1 MEIVNLSQE
10 PIFEFHVAK
19 NIREKYDLDESFF
32 SLNGNVV
39 FANFYQVRLF
49 VQKLNDKRDISEHVS
64 PGEINGA
71 GLLDEI
77 YHLSIKNY
85 VKRNYPNAFSS
96 AISNLELKL
105 GEENFDKLLLDFIKK
120 FPPKKVY
127 KNEETEKQYLNGK
140 TEGVANR
147 EILIEELILLH
158 ISNKNPA
165 LSKLKELFDENHFD
179 EKIVYMN
186 AITNLKDFFKKEE
199 LKIGI
204 TNSDLFDFLSL
215 PFLKHS
221 SSIWD
226 QLEFIKNEWGIII
239 DEALLMKIQ
248 SSKDLFIESIK
259 FEPNFGGGDGGTP
272 TIVPKY
278 KGQLLDAEH
287 LVIGKSRFKY
297 AEDSSD
303 EYEEPEQF
311 TPDVNWMPNL
321 VLIAKNIYVWLDQLS
336 KKHKREIKTLDQI
349 PIEELQLLRSRN
361 INGLWLIGVWERSS
375 ASKRIKHLM
384 GNIDAVASAYSLY
397 DYEIAHDLGGEN
409 AYQIFNQRAKDSG
422 IRLASDMVPNH
433 TGIYSKWM
441 IEYPDYF
448 IQLDYPPFPNY
459 RFTGENLSEH
469 QDFEIRI
476 EDQYYQMKDAAV
488 VFERKDLKNGQTK
501 YFYHGNDGTNM
512 PWNDTAQLNL
522 LKEEVREALIQKIFD
537 VARKFSVIR
546 FDAAM
551 TLAKKHFA
559 RLWYPQ
565 PGKGGDIPSR
575 ADFALTRQQFDEFF
589 PKEFWREVVDRI
601 NTEMPETLL
610 LAEAFWLM
618 EGYFVRTLGMHR
630 VYNSAFMNMMMNE
643 ENAKY
648 RELITNTL
656 EFEPEILKRYVNFMS
671 NPDEETAID
680 QFGSGDKYFGVLVL
694 MSTLPGLPMFAHGQ
708 IEGFTEK
715 YGMEYKR
722 AYYDEQPQQ
731 WLVERHEKEI
741 FPILKKRF
749 VFSEINNFWL
759 YDFIDQSEK
768 LNENIFIYSNEAF
781 GEKGLVIFNNSFHS
795 HSGYF
800 SHSRQKL
807 TGNSSKSDK
816 LHNTQIA
823 YRLGIHKS
831 DFHFYIMRDVTTGLE
846 YLYNGND
853 LHTNGMFLNLNGYEY
868 RVYLHF
874 EEIFDPSGEAY
885 KYYKMN
891 IGKGVYNIKK
901 ELGKIKLSSMH
912 ITFEKIFSRELIGLE
927 LALIEENKLTAKKIA
942 PLEKKL
948 EECLTDLITEI
959 SHNFDVINEFKVVNK
974 KNVEN
979 KLSFVKTISNLNYEL
994 NKVTKKSEVK
1004 STTQKKKDKDLLKLL
1019 SFKGNDNFIINSI
1032 YLTVNELKNLF
1043 KDGSELSQNYISK
1056 LMLTNPIKKVLKNHL
1071 INIETL
1077 PSKMLLINVLLQLEE
1092 EFEKWDSIPEEFL
1105 KQRSNKKMLEI
1116 VVSNNFTFLKDFFN
1130 RELVNTYLGVN
1141 SYEGK
1146 KYFSKEN
1153 LEDFVDQLSVH
1164 IIILYNNILVKKVK
1178 TKVKQISELER
1189 FSKKVLDVSGYIKKS
1204 ASISDYL
1211 YDEFLKVLLV
1221 TSKEKVSKK

>member
-1 MEIVNLSQE
+1 MKKIKIPLD

-19 NIREKYDLDESFF
+19 KIRLKYNLDESFF

-49 VQKLNDKRDISEHVS
+49 VKKLNEKRDITDHVS

-85 VKRNYPNAFSS
+85 VKKNYPNAFSS
-96 AISNLELKL
+96 AISDIELKL
-105 GEENFDKLLLDFIKK
+105 GEEAFDKLLLDFIKK

-127 KNEETEKQYLNGK
+127 KNEESETEYLNGK
-140 TEGVANR
+140 TNGIDNR
-147 EILIEELILLH
+147 EILLEELILLH

-165 LSKLKELFDENHFD
+165 LNKLKELFDENHFD
-179 EKIVYMN
+179 EKLVYKN
-186 AITNLKDFFKKEE
+186 AISNLKEFFKKEE
-199 LKIGI
+199 FKIGI
-204 TNSDLFDFLSL
+204 TNSDLFEFLSM
-215 PFLKHS
+215 PFLKYS

-226 QLEFIKNEWGIII
+226 QLEYIKNEWEILI

-259 FEPNFGGGDGGTP
+259 FEPNFGGGGTSP

-278 KGQLLDAEH
+278 KGQLIDAEH

-297 AEDSSD
+297 AEDSYD
-303 EYEEPEQF
+303 DYEEPEQF

-336 KKHKREIKTLDQI
+336 KKYQREIKTLDQI
-349 PIEELQLLRSRN
+349 PIEELQLLKDRN

-397 DYEIAHDLGGEN
+397 DYEIAHDLGGEY
-409 AYQIFNQRAKDSG
+409 AYDIFNQRAKDSG

-441 IEYPDYF
+441 IEHPDYF
-448 IQLDYPPFPNY
+448 IQLDYSPFPNY
-459 RFTGENLSEH
+459 QFTGENLSENPN
-469 QDFEIRI
+469 FEIRI
-476 EDQYYQMKDAAV
+476 EDQYYKMKDAAV
-488 VFERKDLKNGQTK
+488 VFERKDLINGKTK

-522 LKEEVREALIQKIFD
+522 LKHEVREALIQKIFD

-575 ADFALTRQQFDEFF
+575 ADFALTRKQFDEFF

-630 VYNSAFMNMMMNE
+630 VYNSAFMNMMINE

-694 MSTLPGLPMFAHGQ
+694 MCTLPGLPMFAHGQ

-722 AYYDEQPQQ
+722 AYYDEKPQK

-741 FPILKKRF
+741 FPILNKRF

-759 YDFIDQSEK
+759 YDFIDQSGK
-768 LNENIFIYSNEAF
+768 LNENIFIFSNEAF
-781 GEKGLVIFNNSFHS
+781 GEKGLVIFNNSFNS
-795 HSGYF
+795 YSGYF
-800 SHSRQKL
+800 LHSRQKL
-807 TGNSSKSDK
+807 TGNSSNSNS
-816 LHNTQIA
+816 LHNTNIA
-823 YRLGIHKS
+823 YTLGIQKS
-831 DFHFYIMRDVTTGLE
+831 DFHFYIFRDITTNLE
-846 YLYNGND
+846 YFYNGND
-853 LHTNGMFLNLNGYEY
+853 FHAKGMFLNLSGYEY
-868 RVYLHF
+868 RVFLVF
-874 EEIFDPSGEAY
+874 KEIFDPSGRAY
-885 KYYKMN
+885 KYYKEN
-891 IGKGVYNIKK
+891 FGRGIYNIQS
-901 ELGKIKLSSMH
+901 ELKKIKLSSVH
-912 ITFEKIFSRELIGLE
+912 KAFENLFSKSILKKYHNILNSKKNINKDISFFEK
-927 LALIEENKLTAKKIA
+927 
-942 PLEKKL
+942 
-948 EECLTDLITEI
+948 EI
-959 SHNFDVINEFKVVNK
+959 NQNLLVLFN
-974 KNVEN
+974 
-979 KLSFVKTISNLNYEL
+979 TISEQENISVDREEFNKEFVAFITSSANFIRLAKQEL
-994 NKVTKKSEVK
+994 F
-1004 STTQKKKDKDLLKLL
+1004 KDKTRISDGINNLLNNNNEERWLVIL
-1019 SFKGNDNFIINSI
+1019 I
-1032 YLTVNELKNLF
+1032 YLTITKLRELFIGNEK
-1043 KDGSELSQNYISK
+1043 LSKSYISD
-1056 LMLTNPIKKVLKNHL
+1056 LMLTIPIKSILRENIKVKD
-1071 INIETL
+1071 NIPT
-1077 PSKMLLINVLLQLEE
+1077 KILLIDVLLQIEDFFDNL
-1092 EFEKWDSIPEEFL
+1092 KIIPEEFL
-1105 KQRSNKKMLEI
+1105 KLRSPEKLFYFIEKK
-1116 VVSNNFTFLKDFFN
+1116 NNEKLSRLLKKEVFN
-1130 RELVNTYLGVN
+1130 IYLQVNTYEN
-1141 SYEGK
+1141 K
-1146 KYFSKEN
+1146 TYFRKES
-1153 LEDFVDQLSVH
+1153 LEELLDCISIYTAFR
-1164 IIILYNNILVKKVK
+1164 YN
-1178 TKVKQISELER
+1178 
-1189 FSKKVLDVSGYIKKS
+1189 KVLIKNYKLKDKQKLEILRFLKKTYSVNKYIKKLAKTS
-1204 ASISDYL
+1204 NYL
-1211 YDEFLKVLLV
+1211 FEDFLKKLDIK
-1221 TSKEKVSKK
+1221 S